1 MFLWVF
7 SVYADVCIMMAI
19 VLVGAEFAWIDQ
31 DIRMEAGLSA
41 SWVGCLPEQQ
51 PTHSTA
57 RRCEFTCTTKM
68 IEVNVDVKSIQ
79 GFEAGSV
86 HELIVFV

>member
-7 SVYADVCIMMAI
+7 SVYADVCIKMAI

-31 DIRMEAGLSA
+31 DIWMEAGLSA
-41 SWVGCLPEQQ
+41 SWVGRLPEQQ
-51 PTHSTA
+51 PTHSAA
-57 RRCEFTCTTKM
+57 RRREFTCTTKM
-68 IEVNVDVKSIQ
+68 IEVNVDMKSIQ
-79 GFEAGSV
+79 GSEAGSV